1 MDNDTTKIRRRAE
14 ERLASQRRL
23 HRKLRTEAKKDEQ
36 ETKRFFLGQGEFSSA
51 KKRTE
56 KRTRKKKNLI
66 LELRARAERRLAL
79 KRKLHLSSCK
89 VLVHRLLRDTKKLV
103 RWPKELRQA
112 FRAAFSQ

>member
-36 ETKRFFLGQGEFSSA
+36 ETKRFFLEQGEFYSA
-51 KKRTE
+51 KKPNCFRN
-56 KRTRKKKNLI
+56 KKNLI
-66 LELRARAERRLAL
+66 LELRARADSRLAL
-79 KRKLHLSSCK
+79 RRRLHLSSCE

-103 RWPKELRQA
+103 RWPKELREA
-112 FRAAFSQ
+112 IRATFSQ